1 MLAEEAGQA
10 VATLGARRVKFKLGQ
25 ARLEDDLDTVRAVR
39 GAVGADV
46 QILVDYNQALT
57 LPEAERR
64 GRALEAL
71 DVRWLEEPLP
81 VQDDAG
87 LAELARRLTI
97 PIQGG
102 ENWWGPAGMHR
113 ALMAGAVDLCMP
125 DAMKIG
131 GVTGWMRAA
140 AMAAAHRVPMS
151 SHIFIEASVHLLQ
164 ATPTAHLLEH
174 LDIAAPLLAEPLAVR
189 DGMALVP
196 DRPGTG
202 IVWNEAALA
211 KHAADV

>member
-1 MLAEEAGQA
+1 
-10 VATLGARRVKFKLGQ
+10 
-25 ARLEDDLDTVRAVR
+25 
-39 GAVGADV
+39 
-46 QILVDYNQALT
+46 
-57 LPEAERR
+57 
-64 GRALEAL
+64 
-71 DVRWLEEPLP
+71 
-81 VQDDAG
+81 
-87 LAELARRLTI
+87 
-97 PIQGG
+97 
-102 ENWWGPAGMHR
+102 
-113 ALMAGAVDLCMP
+113 MAGAVDLCMP

-151 SHIFIEASVHLLQ
+151 SHIFVEASVHLLN

-196 DRPGTG
+196 DRPGMG
-202 IVWNEAALA
+202 IVWDDAALL